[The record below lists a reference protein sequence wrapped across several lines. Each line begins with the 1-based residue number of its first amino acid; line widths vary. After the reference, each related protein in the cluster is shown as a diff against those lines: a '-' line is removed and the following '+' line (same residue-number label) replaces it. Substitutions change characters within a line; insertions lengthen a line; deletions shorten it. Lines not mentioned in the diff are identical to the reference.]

1 MTSSPTCPHCGQAD
15 KTYKVSLLYLES
27 TARLHQRQAEDQP
40 ELDGLLS
47 DLLPA
52 NSSSTSQAQ
61 LLTRLLHS
69 FTPPSGE
76 KHITR
81 RIHPD
86 AMVIFFGIFL
96 LLLAYRAATTQPGQ
110 LPAVLI
116 LVCGSALAYLL
127 ARKAILRRYE
137 ERIRQEQQENE
148 RIENAVARWMRLY
161 FCSRDQGVFDP
172 DEEPFVPLER
182 MSETLMRGEAS
193 RAQRSARSAP

>member
-27 TARLHQRQAEDQP
+27 TARLYQRQAENQP

-52 NSSSTSQAQ
+52 NAHSITQAQ
-61 LLTRLLHS
+61 LITRFLHS

-76 KHITR
+76 KHVTR
-81 RIHPD
+81 RVHPD
-86 AMVIFFGIFL
+86 AMVAFFGLFL

-110 LPAVLI
+110 LPVILI
-116 LVCGSALAYLL
+116 LICGSALAYLL
-127 ARKAILRRYE
+127 ARNAILKRYQ
-137 ERIRQEQQENE
+137 ERIRQEQEE
-148 RIENAVARWMRLY
+148 SARVENAVARWMRLY

-172 DEEPFVPLER
+172 EQDQFVPLER
-182 MSETLMRGEAS
+182 MSDLLTRGEV
-193 RAQRSARSAP
+193 

>member
-1 MTSSPTCPHCGQAD
+1 MTSSPACPHCGQAD

-27 TARLHQRQAEDQP
+27 TARLHQRQAENQP

-52 NSSSTSQAQ
+52 NSNSITQTQ

-76 KHITR
+76 KHVTR

-86 AMVIFFGIFL
+86 AMVTFFGLFL
-96 LLLAYRAATTQPGQ
+96 VLLAYRVATTQPGQ
-110 LPAVLI
+110 LPVVLI
-116 LVCGSALAYLL
+116 LVFGSALAYLL

-137 ERIRQEQQENE
+137 ERIRQEQEENA

-172 DEEPFVPLER
+172 EQDQFVPLER
-182 MSETLMRGEAS
+182 MSELFSFYGGN
-193 RAQRSARSAP
+193 P